1 MIRIIWIL
9 LAGLLL
15 GMAAWWGVGNES
27 YVLIRVG
34 DWAIQLSVWAVL
46 FSLLV
51 LWFVVALLRVLLSGF
66 GFFDW
71 RRRHQEKSHRRQL
84 RKSFLAYFEAD
95 WKSAGKTLLKIADRT
110 EDPLPYLLLAAVATA
125 RQGDMPKAMQI
136 IDNLESAFPAGR
148 KAAGLLRARICADYQ
163 QVDTGL
169 KEVEKLR
176 KEGVNSAELNLLE
189 AQLAHLG
196 GDMERM
202 SQAIKSLQS
211 QKLSRAEL
219 INLQRYYYLFQ
230 LARTDLASA
239 ELTRLLRSIPPMV
252 LNDSAVIAQVVLRL
266 RDVSG
271 DEAVELL
278 TGWIEKTWRP
288 ELIVAYGEI
297 ESSQVRKQLKRAER
311 WHTGHLSVELLDTL
325 HKLSWKANDSDR
337 AHDYAQQLRV
347 LRRSR
352 ND

>member
-1 MIRIIWIL
+1 MIRFIWIL

-27 YVLIRVG
+27 YVLIRAG
-34 DWAIQLSVWAVL
+34 EWAIQLSVWAVL
-46 FSLLV
+46 FGLLL
-51 LWFVVALLRVLLSGF
+51 LWFVLALLRVLLSGF

-71 RRRHQEKSHRRQL
+71 RRRHQEKRQRRQL
-84 RKSFLAYFEAD
+84 RQSFLAYFEAD
-95 WKSAGKTLLKIADRT
+95 WKSAGKGLLKIADRT
-110 EDPLPYLLLAAVATA
+110 EDPLPYLLLAAMASA

-136 IDNLESAFPAGR
+136 IDNLESAFPAGQ
-148 KAAGLLRARICADYQ
+148 KAAGLLRARICADFQ
-163 QVDTGL
+163 QVDAGL
-169 KEVEKLR
+169 SEVEKLR
-176 KEGVNSAELNLLE
+176 SQGVNSAELNLLE

-202 SQAIKSLQS
+202 SKAIKGLQS

-219 INLQRYYYLFQ
+219 VNLQRYYYLFQ
-230 LARTDLASA
+230 LSRVDLAPA
-239 ELTRLLRSIPPMV
+239 DLTKLMRSIPPLV
-252 LNDSAVIAQVVLRL
+252 LNDSAVTAQVILRL
-266 RDVSG
+266 RDIPN
-271 DEAVELL
+271 DEAVDLL
-278 TGWIEKTWRP
+278 TGWVEKTWRP
-288 ELIVAYGEI
+288 ELITAYGEI

-311 WHTGHLSVELLDTL
+311 WHAGHLSVELLDTL